1 MAIPEPRLAGPQ
13 DLAAVQA
20 LVQAAYAHYVPRIGA
35 VPGPLR
41 DDYGALIGD
50 RRVHVIDS
58 AEGLRAVLVL
68 IPQADAMLLDN
79 IAVAP
84 QAQGQGYGKCLLQ
97 FAERMA
103 RQAGYRQ
110 IRLYTQE
117 KMVEN
122 LALYARIGYRETHRA
137 QEIGLARVYMAKAL

>member
-1 MAIPEPRLAGPQ
+1 MSAVDPRLAGLD

-41 DDYGALIGD
+41 DDYAALIRD
-50 RRVHVIDS
+50 RRVHVIGP
-58 AEGLRAVLVL
+58 AGALRAVLVL

-79 IAVAP
+79 VAVAP
-84 QAQGQGYGKCLLQ
+84 GAQGQGHGRRMLQ
-97 FAERMA
+97 FAEQMA
-103 RQAGYRQ
+103 RQAGYRT

-117 KMVEN
+117 QMVEN

-137 QEIGLARVYMAKAL
+137 HEIGLARVYMAKAL